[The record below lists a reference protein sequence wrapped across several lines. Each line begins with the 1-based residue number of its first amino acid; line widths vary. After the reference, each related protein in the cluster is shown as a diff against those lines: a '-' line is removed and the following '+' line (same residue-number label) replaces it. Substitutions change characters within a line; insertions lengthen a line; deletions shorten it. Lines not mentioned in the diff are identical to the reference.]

1 MVVPFKS
8 APCFQQDAI
17 QQRTVPTL
25 SKMSLNLTSKRK
37 VWLMMTGYF
46 LLLKPHQHMKLLW
59 NSFFH
64 HLVHPNPSTFD
75 SLRTI
80 HGGLTKHGLLRTVKE
95 LRSIIFLKNTCLQ
108 RPPLHHFTFLGGML
122 LRFPLIFKPNSWLEE
137 KYKCMCDRVR
147 KTAWSS
153 VNSMESFCIF
163 PHRSD
168 LLDQEHKYLLN
179 LQVAFIYMVI

>member
-8 APCFQQDAI
+8 TPCFQQDAI

-46 LLLKPHQHMKLLW
+46 LLLKPHQPMKLLW

-64 HLVHPNPSTFD
+64 HLFHPNPSTFD

-80 HGGLTKHGLLRTVKE
+80 HGGLTKHGLLWTVKE
-95 LRSIIFLKNTCLQ
+95 LRSIIFFKIHVY
-108 RPPLHHFTFLGGML
+108 RGHHFTTLPFWEACFSV
-122 LRFPLIFKPNSWLEE
+122 FPWYSNP
-137 KYKCMCDRVR
+137 
-147 KTAWSS
+147 TADWKR
-153 VNSMESFCIF
+153 NTNAC
-163 PHRSD
+163 
-168 LLDQEHKYLLN
+168 
-179 LQVAFIYMVI
+179 VIKS